1 MSRRDRITKEK
12 ERLMKEV
19 LGKKR
24 GTSHDSVDA
33 KEYLE
38 RKDKALQEANSVLD
52 ELNALLAKQQKD
64 LSEMSAMSKEV
75 TGGISDETMNQL
87 QKEIE
92 KDFGVKIENIE
103 DEVVIKTEIS
113 KALFDEVKDELYK
126 EIIGQNDAVDS
137 IVVAFRRPFVMKSD
151 PSRASN
157 SFIVKGSK
165 GSGRHTLITKMA
177 RALYKRQIVYSDEV
191 YTIDMGLYSSSSQE
205 QLFLQDL
212 YMAIKGKGAFICFEN
227 FEIGYAPFLRMVNEL
242 VTTGKMLLNK
252 RYIVHKGQLVES
264 QTGLVSQAVNSL
276 SIAGKYLV
284 FITDQKVS
292 KVIDSFGTTFM
303 DYINDIVELKPIEEK
318 YVGQIINNRIVDLVK
333 RSSNNLQII
342 LNVENE
348 VVDYI
353 ARVYDKENGI
363 ESIDDYIESFYKEL
377 SEAKLHDLLSKD
389 EVVIVKI
396 KDNKPIATFK
406 EKEIDLIKTDD
417 KDKALEEINKELD
430 NVVGLDM
437 VKDYIKSLQSHILIQ
452 ERRKQQG
459 MKTSDV
465 SKHMIFTGNP
475 GTGKTTI
482 ARLISRYMKAIGA
495 LSQGQLVEVT
505 RADLVGRYVGHTA
518 PLTMQ
523 VIKSALGGVLFIDE
537 AYSLYRGKD
546 DSFGLEAIDTLVKA
560 MEDYR
565 DDLIV
570 ILAGY
575 SKEMS
580 TFLESNSGLKSR
592 FPNVINFPDYTG
604 EELMKI
610 ALIIAKS
617 KGYKIDDSL
626 KEPLQEYFTKVQANN
641 SKESGNGRLARNVV
655 EDAILRQSERLIKD
669 SKASIDELI
678 LEDFNLD

>member
-103 DEVVIKTEIS
+103 DEIVIKTEIS

-177 RALYKRQIVYSDEV
+177 RALYKRQIIYSDEV

-389 EVVIVKI
+389 EVVVVKI

>member
-1 MSRRDRITKEK
+1 MSKRDRITKEK
-12 ERLMKEV
+12 ERLMKEI
-19 LGKKR
+19 LGKDR
-24 GTSHDSVDA
+24 GKAYDSVDA
-33 KEYLE
+33 KDYLE
-38 RKDKALQEANSVLD
+38 RKDKALKEANTVMD
-52 ELNALLAKQQKD
+52 ELNSLLAQQQKD
-64 LSEMSAMSKEV
+64 LSEMASMSKEV
-75 TGGISDETMNQL
+75 TGGISDETMKQL
-87 QKEIE
+87 QAEIE
-92 KDFGVKIENIE
+92 KDFGVKVENIE
-103 DEVVIKTEIS
+103 DEVVIKREVS
-113 KALFDEVKDELYK
+113 KDLFDEIKDELNN
-126 EIIGQNDAVDS
+126 EIIGQSEAIDS
-137 IVVAFRRPFVMKSD
+137 MVVAFRRPFVMKND
-151 PSRASN
+151 PSKASN
-157 SFIVKGSK
+157 SFVVRGNS
-165 GSGRHTLITKMA
+165 GSGRHTLVTKIA

-191 YTIDMGLYSSSSQE
+191 YTIDMGLYTSSSQE
-205 QLFLQDL
+205 QVFLQDL
-212 YMAIKGKGAFICFEN
+212 YMAIKGKGAIICFEN
-227 FEIGYAPFLRMVNEL
+227 FEIGYAPFLRMINEL
-242 VTTGKMLLNK
+242 VTTGRMILNK
-252 RYIVHKGQLVES
+252 RYIVHQGQLVES
-264 QTGLVSQAVNSL
+264 STGLVSQAVNSL
-276 SIAGKYLV
+276 SVSGKYLV
-284 FITDQKVS
+284 FITEQKMS

-318 YVGQIINNRIVDLVK
+318 YVNQIINTKLRELVK
-333 RSSNNLQII
+333 RSSDNLQLK
-342 LNVENE
+342 LNIENG

-353 ARVYDKENGI
+353 SRVYDKQQGV
-363 ESIDDYIESFYKEL
+363 ESINDYVENFYKQL
-377 SEAKLHDLLSKD
+377 SEAKLHDKVSKD
-389 EVVIVKI
+389 QEIEI
-396 KDNKPIATFK
+396 KMKDDKPIAVIK
-406 EKEIDLIKTDD
+406 EEEIKLIKSDD
-417 KDKALEEINKELD
+417 KDKALAEINKELD
-430 NVVGLDM
+430 EVVGLDM
-437 VKDYIKSLQSHILIQ
+437 VKKYISSLQSHILVQ

-575 SKEMS
+575 SKEMA

-610 ALIIAKS
+610 ALVIAGS
-617 KGYKIDDSL
+617 KGYKVDEDV
-626 KEPLQEYFTKVQANN
+626 KVPLQEYFTKVQATN
-641 SKESGNGRLARNVV
+641 SKESGNGRLARNDI
-655 EDAILRQSERLIKD
+655 EEAILRQSERLVKD
-669 SKASIDELI
+669 PSASIDELK
-678 LEDFNLD
+678 LEDFSIE

>member
-177 RALYKRQIVYSDEV
+177 RALYKRQIIYSDEV

-389 EVVIVKI
+389 EVVVVKI

>member
-1 MSRRDRITKEK
+1 
-12 ERLMKEV
+12 
-19 LGKKR
+19 
-24 GTSHDSVDA
+24 
-33 KEYLE
+33 
-38 RKDKALQEANSVLD
+38 
-52 ELNALLAKQQKD
+52 
-64 LSEMSAMSKEV
+64 MSAMSKEV

-177 RALYKRQIVYSDEV
+177 RALYKRQIIYSDEV

-348 VVDYI
+348 LVDYI

-389 EVVIVKI
+389 EVVVVKI

>member
-92 KDFGVKIENIE
+92 RDFGVKIENIE

-678 LEDFNLD
+678 LEDFNLY

>member
-92 KDFGVKIENIE
+92 RDFGVKIENIE

>member
-12 ERLMKEV
+12 KRLMKEV

-92 KDFGVKIENIE
+92 RDFGVKIENIE

>member
-177 RALYKRQIVYSDEV
+177 RALYKRQIIYSDEV

-348 VVDYI
+348 LVDYI

>member
-177 RALYKRQIVYSDEV
+177 RALYKRQIIYSDEV

-348 VVDYI
+348 LVDYI

-389 EVVIVKI
+389 EVVVVKI

>member
-177 RALYKRQIVYSDEV
+177 RALYKRQIIYSDEV

-348 VVDYI
+348 LVDYI

-389 EVVIVKI
+389 EVVVVKI

-617 KGYKIDDSL
+617 KSYKIDDSL

>member
-1 MSRRDRITKEK
+1 
-12 ERLMKEV
+12 
-19 LGKKR
+19 
-24 GTSHDSVDA
+24 
-33 KEYLE
+33 
-38 RKDKALQEANSVLD
+38 
-52 ELNALLAKQQKD
+52 
-64 LSEMSAMSKEV
+64 
-75 TGGISDETMNQL
+75 
-87 QKEIE
+87 
-92 KDFGVKIENIE
+92 
-103 DEVVIKTEIS
+103 
-113 KALFDEVKDELYK
+113 
-126 EIIGQNDAVDS
+126 
-137 IVVAFRRPFVMKSD
+137 
-151 PSRASN
+151 
-157 SFIVKGSK
+157 
-165 GSGRHTLITKMA
+165 
-177 RALYKRQIVYSDEV
+177 
-191 YTIDMGLYSSSSQE
+191 
-205 QLFLQDL
+205 
-212 YMAIKGKGAFICFEN
+212 
-227 FEIGYAPFLRMVNEL
+227 MVNEL

-389 EVVIVKI
+389 EVVVVKI

-406 EKEIDLIKTDD
+406 EKEIDLIKTDY

-482 ARLISRYMKAIGA
+482 ARL
-495 LSQGQLVEVT
+495 
-505 RADLVGRYVGHTA
+505 
-518 PLTMQ
+518 
-523 VIKSALGGVLFIDE
+523 
-537 AYSLYRGKD
+537 
-546 DSFGLEAIDTLVKA
+546 
-560 MEDYR
+560 
-565 DDLIV
+565 
-570 ILAGY
+570 
-575 SKEMS
+575 
-580 TFLESNSGLKSR
+580 
-592 FPNVINFPDYTG
+592 
-604 EELMKI
+604 
-610 ALIIAKS
+610 
-617 KGYKIDDSL
+617 
-626 KEPLQEYFTKVQANN
+626 
-641 SKESGNGRLARNVV
+641 
-655 EDAILRQSERLIKD
+655 
-669 SKASIDELI
+669 
-678 LEDFNLD
+678 

>member
-348 VVDYI
+348 LVDYI

>member
-92 KDFGVKIENIE
+92 RDFGVKIENIE

-348 VVDYI
+348 LVDYI

>member
-389 EVVIVKI
+389 EVVVVKI

>member
-1 MSRRDRITKEK
+1 
-12 ERLMKEV
+12 
-19 LGKKR
+19 
-24 GTSHDSVDA
+24 
-33 KEYLE
+33 
-38 RKDKALQEANSVLD
+38 
-52 ELNALLAKQQKD
+52 
-64 LSEMSAMSKEV
+64 
-75 TGGISDETMNQL
+75 
-87 QKEIE
+87 
-92 KDFGVKIENIE
+92 
-103 DEVVIKTEIS
+103 
-113 KALFDEVKDELYK
+113 
-126 EIIGQNDAVDS
+126 
-137 IVVAFRRPFVMKSD
+137 
-151 PSRASN
+151 
-157 SFIVKGSK
+157 
-165 GSGRHTLITKMA
+165 
-177 RALYKRQIVYSDEV
+177 
-191 YTIDMGLYSSSSQE
+191 
-205 QLFLQDL
+205 
-212 YMAIKGKGAFICFEN
+212 
-227 FEIGYAPFLRMVNEL
+227 MVNEL

>member
-52 ELNALLAKQQKD
+52 WLNALLAKQQKD

-103 DEVVIKTEIS
+103 DEIVIKTEIS

-177 RALYKRQIVYSDEV
+177 RALYKRQIIYSDEV

-389 EVVIVKI
+389 EVVVVKI